1 MFRIYYVQNH
11 VSILSLQMFPVS
23 DIHFFSICITSNK
36 VCIAKLLFRQFIIS
50 YVQSHFSSSPSPPKC
65 SPNPSIPI
73 LDLTVSMINRNISQ
87 KYSLFAMSPKLSC
100 LVIIVFL
107 INLSLQLEIVKK
119 VQDGKKTVLVD
130 GRKISM

>member
-50 YVQSHFSSSPSPPKC
+50 YVLTSSPSPPKC